1 MPGPVKGERGPS
13 ARERTA
19 RLLEQTARE
28 QLREGGEMTVT
39 AVAERAGVSRATA
52 YRYFVSNDA
61 VTVWATRPM
70 SAEPGAQET
79 SATPEP
85 EELGERAAR
94 LVRDQGAWAFQH
106 ERELRAL
113 LALSLAPNAEERGVS
128 RRGKMRRRQWIEDG
142 LLNYLP
148 DNITAEHRTR
158 LAAALTPLF
167 GSDAVVWTQD
177 AAQLD
182 PDQALDLMAWI
193 ARTLVEAT
201 VRDPH
206 PSASA
211 APISPKRDLDR
222 NNLDTNGDT
231 ASNSS

>member
-1 MPGPVKGERGPS
+1 MSGPVKRHRRPS

-19 RLLEQTARE
+19 QLLARAARD
-28 QLREGGEMTVT
+28 QLRDGGEMTVA

-70 SAEPGAQET
+70 SAEP
-79 SATPEP
+79 SAGGMSVAPEP
-85 EELGERAAR
+85 GELGERAAQ
-94 LVRDQGAWAFQH
+94 LVRDQGVWAFEH

-113 LALSLAPNAEERGVS
+113 LALSLAPDAEERGLS
-128 RRGKMRRRQWIEDG
+128 RRGRMRRGRWIEEA
-142 LLNYLP
+142 LLKHLP
-148 DNITAEHRTR
+148 DKVTPEHRAR

-177 AAQLD
+177 AAELD
-182 PDQALDLMAWI
+182 QEQSLDVMAWI

-201 VRDPH
+201 LRD
-206 PSASA
+206 
-211 APISPKRDLDR
+211 
-222 NNLDTNGDT
+222 T
-231 ASNSS
+231 

>member
-1 MPGPVKGERGPS
+1 
-13 ARERTA
+13 
-19 RLLEQTARE
+19 
-28 QLREGGEMTVT
+28 MTVA

-70 SAEPGAQET
+70 SAEPAAPQLP
-79 SATPEP
+79 ATPEP
-85 EELGERAAR
+85 EALGDRAAR
-94 LVRDQGAWAFQH
+94 LVRDQGVWAFEH

-113 LALSLAPNAEERGVS
+113 LALSLAPDAEQRGVS

-148 DNITAEHRTR
+148 DSVTAEHRTR

-177 AAQLD
+177 AAEV
-182 PDQALDLMAWI
+182 DQQQSLDLMAWI

-201 VRDPH
+201 IRDP
-206 PSASA
+206 
-211 APISPKRDLDR
+211 
-222 NNLDTNGDT
+222 
-231 ASNSS
+231 

>member
-1 MPGPVKGERGPS
+1 VSGPVKHDRRPS

-19 RLLEQTARE
+19 QLLAQTARA
-28 QLREGGEMTVT
+28 QLRDGGEMTVA

-70 SAEPGAQET
+70 SAEPRAAEIPP
-79 SATPEP
+79 APEP
-85 EELGERAAR
+85 EELGDRAAR
-94 LVRDQGAWAFQH
+94 LVRDQGVWAFEH

-113 LALSLAPNAEERGVS
+113 LALSLAPDAEERGLS
-128 RRGKMRRRQWIEDG
+128 RRGKMRRSQWIEDG
-142 LLNYLP
+142 LLTQLP
-148 DNITAEHRTR
+148 DGITPAHRAR

-177 AAQLD
+177 AAELD
-182 PDQALDLMAWI
+182 QEQALDVMAWI

-201 VRDPH
+201 IRDP
-206 PSASA
+206 
-211 APISPKRDLDR
+211 
-222 NNLDTNGDT
+222 
-231 ASNSS
+231 

>member
-1 MPGPVKGERGPS
+1 VSAPVKQKRRPS

-19 RLLEQTARE
+19 QLLAQAARA
-28 QLREGGEMTVT
+28 QLRDGGEMTVA

-70 SAEPGAQET
+70 SAEPGAAEMP
-79 SATPEP
+79 ATPEP
-85 EELGERAAR
+85 EELGDRAAR
-94 LVRDQGAWAFQH
+94 LVRDQGVWAFEH

-113 LALSLAPNAEERGVS
+113 LALSLAPDAEQRGVS
-128 RRGKMRRRQWIEDG
+128 RRGKMRRSQWIEDG

-148 DNITAEHRTR
+148 DGVTAEHRTR

-167 GSDAVVWTQD
+167 GSDAVVWTRD
-177 AAQLD
+177 AAELD
-182 PDQALDLMAWI
+182 QEQALDLMAWI

-201 VRDPH
+201 IRDP
-206 PSASA
+206 
-211 APISPKRDLDR
+211 
-222 NNLDTNGDT
+222 
-231 ASNSS
+231 

>member
-1 MPGPVKGERGPS
+1 MPGPVKQERGPS

-28 QLREGGEMTVT
+28 QLRDGGEMTVV

-52 YRYFVSNDA
+52 YRYFVGNEA
-61 VTVWATRPM
+61 VMVWATRPM
-70 SAEPGAQET
+70 SGEPGAAEIPAT
-79 SATPEP
+79 SEP

-94 LVRDQGAWAFQH
+94 LVRNQGVWAFEH

-113 LALSLAPNAEERGVS
+113 LALSLAHNAEERGVS
-128 RRGKMRRRQWIEDG
+128 RRGRMRRRQWIEDG
-142 LLNYLP
+142 LLNHLP
-148 DNITAEHRTR
+148 DNITAEHRIR

-177 AAQLD
+177 AAELD
-182 PDQALDLMAWI
+182 HEQALDLMAWI

-201 VRDPH
+201 IRDP
-206 PSASA
+206 
-211 APISPKRDLDR
+211 
-222 NNLDTNGDT
+222 
-231 ASNSS
+231 